1 MQLRLLRVPQYGSQA
16 AGERKN
22 NKDSHSHTP
31 TVAMDKFPGPIAQ
44 CICLRLNRQP
54 FTVPLKIR
62 NKGFG
67 RHIAL
72 VGIFM
77 KCLMGNSVEI
87 PSHDLYKFKIGR
99 ASCRE
104 SVYIGVVGGTLK

>member
-77 KCLMGNSVEI
+77 KCLMGNSVRSEEHT
-87 PSHDLYKFKIGR
+87 SELQSRGHLV
-99 ASCRE
+99 CR
-104 SVYIGVVGGTLK
+104 

>member
-31 TVAMDKFPGPIAQ
+31 TVAMDKFPAPVAQ
-44 CICLRLNRQP
+44 CICLRVNTQP
-54 FTVPLKIR
+54 FTVPLQAR
-62 NKGFG
+62 SSGFG

-72 VGIFM
+72 VGSSR
-77 KCLMGNSVEI
+77 KCLVGNSGELR
-87 PSHDLYKFKIGR
+87 SSDLDKF
-99 ASCRE
+99 S
-104 SVYIGVVGGTLK
+104 SL